1 MNLPLKKPIIF
12 FDLETTGTDIV
23 HDRIVEITILRIE
36 PNQQESLH
44 TYLINPQI
52 PIPPAVSKIHHITD
66 DMVKDK
72 QTFKEMAHAIF
83 NLFEGTDIAGFNALK
98 FDIPLLAE
106 EFLRCNIDFSMKNR
120 NVVDVQVIF
129 HKMEQRNLSA
139 AYKFYCKKELENAH
153 SSEAD
158 TIATYEILKSQLDY
172 YPSLPQNMSDL
183 SKFSTHHRNADLF
196 GHIIFNDKDEEIFN
210 FGKYK
215 GQSVAEVLKKD
226 SGYYGW
232 LQNADFPLYT
242 KKIFTEIYLRENKK

>member
-139 AYKFYCKKELENAH
+139 AYKFYCK
-153 SSEAD
+153 
-158 TIATYEILKSQLDY
+158 
-172 YPSLPQNMSDL
+172 
-183 SKFSTHHRNADLF
+183 
-196 GHIIFNDKDEEIFN
+196 
-210 FGKYK
+210 
-215 GQSVAEVLKKD
+215 
-226 SGYYGW
+226 
-232 LQNADFPLYT
+232 
-242 KKIFTEIYLRENKK
+242 